1 MRYHINLIEEKPV
14 FNVFPKGN
22 DKKLIEISI
31 RKLSD
36 DIRRNINF
44 HQCPNK
50 QLNKLID
57 KYKVFANDNP
67 EHLENLSELLSQLDD
82 GEFTP

>member
-14 FNVFPKGN
+14 FNIFPKGN

-31 RKLSD
+31 RKLSE
-36 DIRRNINF
+36 DIQRNINF
-44 HQCPNK
+44 HQSPNK

-57 KYKVFANDNP
+57 KYKVFADDNP
-67 EHLENLSELLSQLDD
+67 EHLEKLNELLSQLDD
-82 GEFTP
+82 S